1 MSKLLESG
9 ENYLE
14 TILILIQKGKGVRS
28 IDIAEEMGFSKPSIS
43 RAVGILKKD
52 GYIEVDS
59 GGFIS
64 LTDSGYEIAEKIY
77 ERHRVITRFLIK
89 LGVNEVTAAEDA
101 CRIEHDIS
109 DESFQK
115 LKEHV
120 YEITHKKTDSKE

>member
-1 MSKLLESG
+1 MSRLLESG

-77 ERHRVITRFLIK
+77 ERHRVLTRFLIK
-89 LGVNEVTAAEDA
+89 LGVNEITAAEDA
-101 CRIEHDIS
+101 CKIEHDIS

-115 LKEHV
+115 LKLHV
-120 YEITHKKTDSKE
+120 YEITHKKED

>member
-1 MSKLLESG
+1 MTKLLESG

-28 IDIAEEMGFSKPSIS
+28 IDIAEQMGFSKPSIS
-43 RAVGILKKD
+43 RAVGILKAD

-77 ERHRVITRFLIK
+77 ERHRVLTRFLIK

-120 YEITHKKTDSKE
+120 YEMTHKKVETKE